1 MAKNGFPV
9 FDSDMHIMEPA
20 DLWERYIA
28 PEFRAMAPRGVT
40 SENVRDLRITFPTEP
55 PDGRGFGRPLER
67 GRNYQRNQV
76 LYRNDAARGWSGEV
90 QLEAMDV
97 EGLDV
102 AVMFPS
108 RGLNVLVGPEGG
120 ARVADPRFAAAIAR
134 AYNDW
139 LYEFCQ
145 AGPQR
150 MLGAGMISVYDIND
164 AVEETHRVVE
174 SLGFKAVFLRSNI
187 VTGKAWHDPYYE
199 PLWDTLERLR
209 VPLGLH
215 QATASSVP
223 QLTRPWFGPLGGLQ
237 RAYGQPMGQMF
248 AVGSFLGGGILE
260 RHPTLKVAFLEANCS
275 WLPWL
280 LWRLDEAY
288 ELEGD
293 LHMRELTM
301 LPSEYFKRQCVAS
314 VEPDEVP
321 ARYTIDFLGSDNLVY
336 STDYPHGD
344 SRYPHATESF
354 LKLPLSDEA
363 KRRILW
369 DNCARFYG
377 VQRPES
383 KVQGPKSKSP
393 PARNLEQE
401 P

>member
-1 MAKNGFPV
+1 MTKQGFRV

-20 DLWERYIA
+20 DLWERRIA
-28 PEFRAMAPRGVT
+28 PEFRDMAPRGLT
-40 SENVRDLRITFPTEP
+40 SDNVRDLRIRFP
-55 PDGRGFGRPLER
+55 DVVDRGAELGSDLRR
-67 GRNYQRNQV
+67 GHNFARNQA
-76 LYRNDAARGWSGEV
+76 LYGEDARRGWTGEV
-90 QLEAMDV
+90 QLEAMER

-108 RGLNVLVGPEGG
+108 RGLNVLVGDDGG
-120 ARVADPRFAAAIAR
+120 ARVTDPRFAAGIAR

-139 LYEFCQ
+139 LFEFCQ
-145 AGPQR
+145 ADPER

-174 SLGFKAVFLRSNI
+174 EYGFRSVFLRSNI
-187 VTGKAWHDPYYE
+187 VNDKPWHDLYYE
-199 PLWDTLERLR
+199 PLWSALEALNI
-209 VPLGLH
+209 PLGFH
-215 QATASSVP
+215 QASASSVP
-223 QLTRPWFGPLGGLQ
+223 QLTRLWFGSPTALQ
-237 RAYGQPMGQMF
+237 RAYGQPVGQMF
-248 AVGSFLGGGILE
+248 AVGSFLGGGVLE
-260 RHPTLKVAFLEANCS
+260 RHPKLRVAFLEANCS

-293 LHMRELTM
+293 VYMEELTM
-301 LPSEYFKRQCVAS
+301 LPSGYFKRQCVAS

-321 ARYTIDFLGSDNLVY
+321 ARYALDFLGNDNLVY

-354 LKLPLSDEA
+354 LQLPFSDED
-363 KRRILW
+363 KRKILW

-377 VQRPES
+377 VAGAEPGAEA
-383 KVQGPKSKSP
+383 
-393 PARNLEQE
+393 PALSAAR
-401 P
+401 